1 MKGAAMK
8 QLILCFVFLLLSSS
22 GYGLT
27 KYGEAT
33 VKKGGLTI
41 LRDGKR
47 LSFTAGDN
55 SIQILK
61 KDVLRAGKKSL
72 ITLNTV
78 QNTTVELGSYAI
90 FQVRPFK
97 ISKNTGDLRMLYGK
111 ARFKTVGNAK
121 AKSRRFRLRTA
132 TAVIGVKGTEWIQQ
146 TNSSGTTDTEVRE
159 GIVGISTEMGVEI
172 DVSSGHRALAL
183 SGKKVSKPI
192 KVKKPSVPSKSI
204 SKDEDQDSIRQP
216 DSEATSENLDAV
228 SPTSNDSVNI
238 DAQDFYVDQGV
249 FSLDDFQ
256 EAERETEIFDLG
268 TQINKEKIIDEIIEN
283 VEQEVEETTEAAVE
297 EASSKQIKLSISF
310 EK

>member
-1 MKGAAMK
+1 MK

-41 LRDGKR
+41 LRDGKQ

-172 DVSSGHRALAL
+172 DVSSGHRAIAL

-228 SPTSNDSVNI
+228 SPTSNDSVKI

-256 EAERETEIFDLG
+256 EAERETVNFDLG
-268 TQINKEKIIDEIIEN
+268 TQINKEKIIDEIIKN

>member
-1 MKGAAMK
+1 MK
-8 QLILCFVFLLLSSS
+8 QVILCFVFLLLSSS

-111 ARFKTVGNAK
+111 ARFKTVGNTK

-146 TNSSGTTDTEVRE
+146 TNSSGTTDTDVRE

-172 DVSSGHRALAL
+172 DVSSGHRAIAL
-183 SGKKVSKPI
+183 SGKKVSKTI

-256 EAERETEIFDLG
+256 EAERETVNFDLG

>member
-1 MKGAAMK
+1 MK
-8 QLILCFVFLLLSSS
+8 QVILCFVFLLLSSS

-111 ARFKTVGNAK
+111 ARFKTVGNTK

-146 TNSSGTTDTEVRE
+146 TNSSGTTDTEVIE

-256 EAERETEIFDLG
+256 EAERETVNFDLG

-283 VEQEVEETTEAAVE
+283 VEQEV
-297 EASSKQIKLSISF
+297 
-310 EK
+310 

>member
-1 MKGAAMK
+1 MK
-8 QLILCFVFLLLSSS
+8 QVILCFVFLLLSSS

-111 ARFKTVGNAK
+111 ARFKTVGNTK

-146 TNSSGTTDTEVRE
+146 TNSSGTTDTEVIE

-256 EAERETEIFDLG
+256 EAERETVNFDLG

>member
-1 MKGAAMK
+1 MK
-8 QLILCFVFLLLSSS
+8 QVILCFAFLLLSSS

-72 ITLNTV
+72 ITLNTI

-97 ISKNTGDLRMLYGK
+97 IGKNAGDLRMLYGK

-146 TNSSGTTDTEVRE
+146 TNSSGTTDTEVIE

-172 DVSSGHRALAL
+172 DVSSGHRAIAL

-228 SPTSNDSVNI
+228 SPTSNDSVKI

-256 EAERETEIFDLG
+256 EVERETEIFDLG
-268 TQINKEKIIDEIIEN
+268 TQINEEKIIDEIIEN
-283 VEQEVEETTEAAVE
+283 VEQEVEETTEAAVG

>member
-1 MKGAAMK
+1 MK
-8 QLILCFVFLLLSSS
+8 QLILSFVFLLLSSS

-97 ISKNTGDLRMLYGK
+97 ISENTGDLRMLYGK
-111 ARFKTVGNAK
+111 ARFKTVGNTK

-146 TNSSGTTDTEVRE
+146 TNSSGTTDTEVIE

-228 SPTSNDSVNI
+228 SPTSNDSVKI

-268 TQINKEKIIDEIIEN
+268 TQINEEKIIDEIIEN
-283 VEQEVEETTEAAVE
+283 VEQEVEETTETAVK